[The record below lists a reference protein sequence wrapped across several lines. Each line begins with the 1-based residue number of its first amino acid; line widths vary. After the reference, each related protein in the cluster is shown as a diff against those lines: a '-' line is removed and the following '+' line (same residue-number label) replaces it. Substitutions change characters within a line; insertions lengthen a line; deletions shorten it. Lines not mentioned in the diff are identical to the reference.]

1 MSLENVRAF
10 YERLASDEPFRN
22 QIQSVE
28 SKEAGREILQNAG
41 FDFTKEEFEEYTAQ
55 LLDSENELQ
64 DIDGA
69 ELASVVGGL
78 VGFYPRPYLI
88 YGAPSGLWDY
98 TNLFF

>member
-1 MSLENVRAF
+1 MSLENVRSF
-10 YERLASDEPFRN
+10 YERLASDEAFRT

-55 LLDSENELQ
+55 LLESENELQ
-64 DIDGA
+64 DVDPA

-78 VGFYPRPYLI
+78 VGLYPIFFLI
-88 YGAPSGLWDY
+88 YGAPSGLWNY
-98 TNLFF
+98 TNLLP